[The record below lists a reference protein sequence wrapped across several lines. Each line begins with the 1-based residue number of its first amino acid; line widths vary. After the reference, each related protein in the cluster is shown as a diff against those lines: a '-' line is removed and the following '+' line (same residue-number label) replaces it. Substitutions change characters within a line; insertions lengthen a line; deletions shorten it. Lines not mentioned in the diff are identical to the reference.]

1 MATFSRSLDYLG
13 GLKRRAV
20 SARSF
25 RTVVNSKSGTTFN
38 SGNSFQIDLPVIPR
52 CFGDLANSY
61 LMFDIKSTSNTTGD
75 VGTLCSSG
83 YDIIN
88 RITVSSGGG
97 AVISDQQNVNRYIN
111 AVFAQNTGHEWNQGY
126 SAECLGHA
134 GAYSPIGIKLPKS
147 SETAQRICLP
157 LIGGVFS
164 MDKLLLLDT
173 ALPLSITIYLEDFKN
188 ALFND
193 VGGSACA
200 DYQILDP
207 RFVMNCTEL
216 SPEAMVVL
224 NEAVGDMGYA
234 VNFTE
239 VTCVTDKKG
248 ASAGSHITNLGM
260 RHSSLNKITLLQYD
274 SANLNNQA
282 ELMNNRSWGYL
293 EELHFTINGVS
304 YPQSHLKG
312 SAANFSEFLT
322 ETLLANNTLGDSGAN
337 NSLNYIAQNSAI
349 SSTVTIASTGS
360 PTATEIQDGIEEA
373 VNGLRIQAPTNG
385 RNYELPRGRFNSAS
399 EGANTITMSDIVTK
413 YGSFIVAYDFSA
425 FKSPADDSGLYSG
438 ISSLAGNVTAELKYG
453 SSGSFAMDLYFFSES
468 DRILSIDPVSRQH
481 EVTD

>member
-25 RTVVNSKSGTTFN
+25 RTVVNSKSGTKFN

-61 LMFDIKSTSNTTGD
+61 LMFDIKSTSSTTGD

-83 YDIIN
+83 YDVIN

-111 AVFAQNTGHEWNQGY
+111 AVFGLNTGHEWNQGY
-126 SAECLGHA
+126 SAECLGHS
-134 GAYSPIGIKLPKS
+134 GDYSPVGIDLPKQN
-147 SETAQRICLP
+147 EVAKRICLP

-173 ALPLSITIYLEDFKN
+173 ALPLSITIYLEDYKN

-193 VGGSACA
+193 TGGSACD
-200 DYQILDP
+200 DYEVLDP

-224 NEAVGDMGYA
+224 NEAVGDMGFA
-234 VNFTE
+234 CNFTE
-239 VTCVTDKKG
+239 VTCVTDKKP

-260 RHSSLNKITLLQYD
+260 RHSSLNKITLLQYN
-274 SANLNNQA
+274 SENLNNLA
-282 ELMNNRSWGYL
+282 ELSLSNRSWGYL

-312 SAANFSEFLT
+312 SADNFSEFLT
-322 ETLLANNTLGDSGAN
+322 ETLLANGSLGDTGAN
-337 NSLNYIAQNSAI
+337 SSINYIQKDTAITTPGTMTADAAGGVLVANACNSLRLQIPT
-349 SSTVTIASTGS
+349 SS
-360 PTATEIQDGIEEA
+360 
-373 VNGLRIQAPTNG
+373 
-385 RNYELPRGRFNSAS
+385 RNYETARGRFDNAS
-399 EGANTITMSDIVTK
+399 IGNNLLTMDNVVDEFGT
-413 YGSFIVAYDFSA
+413 FLVAYDFSA
-425 FKSPADDSGLYSG
+425 FKTPADDSGLYSG
-438 ISSLAGNVTAELKYG
+438 VSSLAGNVTAELKYG
-453 SSGSFAMDLYFFSES
+453 ASGTFAMDLYFFSES

>member
-1 MATFSRSLDYLG
+1 MATFSRSLDYLN

-25 RTVVNSKSGTTFN
+25 RTVVNSKSGTKFN

-52 CFGDLANSY
+52 TFGDLANAY
-61 LMFDIKSTSNTTGD
+61 LMFDIQSTSTDANKL
-75 VGTLCSSG
+75 GTLCSSG
-83 YDIIN
+83 YDVIN

-111 AVFAQNTGHEWNQGY
+111 ATFDLNTGHEWRQGY
-126 SAECLGHA
+126 SCEALGHA
-134 GAYSPIGIKLPKS
+134 GNYSPLGVDLPAAGQQAK
-147 SETAQRICLP
+147 RICLP
-157 LIGGVFS
+157 LLGGVFS
-164 MDKLLLLDT
+164 MDKLLLLDS
-173 ALPLSITIYLEDFKN
+173 ALPLSITIYLEDYKN
-188 ALFND
+188 ALFNNVATAD
-193 VGGSACA
+193 NANDSA
-200 DYQILDP
+200 DYQIMDP

-224 NEAVGDMGYA
+224 NDAVGEMGYA

-248 ASAGSHITNLGM
+248 ASAGQHISNLGM

-274 SANLNNQA
+274 SSVYNNPK
-282 ELMNNRSWGYL
+282 ELSLTNRSWGYL
-293 EELHFTINGVS
+293 EELHFNINGVS

-312 SAANFSEFLT
+312 SANNFSEFLT
-322 ETLLANNTLGDSGAN
+322 ETLLANGTLGDTGSN
-337 NSLNYIAQNSAI
+337 NSLNYISK
-349 SSTVTIASTGS
+349 ST
-360 PTATEIQDGIEEA
+360 A
-373 VNGLRIQAPTNG
+373 VAAPTVLTDDNLG
-385 RNYELPRGRFNSAS
+385 KTAVALSINSLRKQIPTSARNYELPRGRFAV
-399 EGANTITMSDIVTK
+399 ANIGTDVLNADN
-413 YGSFIVAYDFSA
+413 VATGVGTFVVGYDFSA

-453 SSGSFAMDLYFFSES
+453 SGADFAMDLFFFSES